1 MTSVGSLD
9 VSRQWPELLDRV
21 VRGERILITTDGE
34 PVAML
39 SPAVRPETGDIRSVV
54 GRIRQL
60 RDERGPTLGAAVG
73 IRDLIDE
80 GRRE

>member
-1 MTSVGSLD
+1 MATIGSLE
-9 VSRQWPELLDRV
+9 VSRQWPALLDRV

-34 PVAML
+34 PVAVL
-39 SPAVRPETGDIRSVV
+39 SPPACADMDDVRAVV

-60 RDERGPTLGAAVG
+60 RDERGPTLGAGLGV
-73 IRDLIDE
+73 RDLIDE